1 MTAIT
6 DFSSQN
12 DIAETPHMV
21 NGARWLTRSAQSLG
35 GVALV
40 LAAVGLWITPG
51 AAFDP
56 QLALFKLGV
65 SATLVLVGLAIV
77 QTGWS
82 KPMVQV
88 EIDTVRRE
96 VRLVRGKGRARTL
109 VSRISIADLGPAE
122 VRGTMAR
129 LWTADGALVAEV
141 AMSDPDLRRS
151 LMGALRD
158 AGKI

>member
-6 DFSSQN
+6 DFSTQH
-12 DIAETPHMV
+12 DIGEAPHMV
-21 NGARWLTRSAQSLG
+21 DGASWMTRGAQSVG
-35 GVALV
+35 GIALV
-40 LAAVGLWITPG
+40 LAAIGLWITPG

-56 QLALFKLGV
+56 DLALIKLGV
-65 SATLVLVGLAIV
+65 SATLILMGLAII
-77 QTGWS
+77 QAGWAR
-82 KPMVQV
+82 PMVEV

-96 VRLVRGKGRARTL
+96 VRLMRGKGRARSL
-109 VSRISIADLGPAE
+109 VSRTSIADLGPAE
-122 VRGTMAR
+122 VRGNMAR
-129 LWTADGALVAEV
+129 LWTTDGSLVAEV